1 MWEQKRNGYLYL
13 CEAVTDPLTGKRR
26 TVSVRIAKDNAS
38 GRKEAN
44 RRLYEKMEEYKPH
57 RLHLSDLIEMY
68 KKENVRVVRY
78 STYRRNCNAIDSL
91 LRYVD
96 DVYLDML
103 TAGLIRRKLI
113 ESGKSNV
120 YINEVL
126 KRSKSML
133 MWGYRNDL
141 IGREIADKLQKLPDP
156 GKKDRIQN
164 KYLEKFELHA
174 LLNGMDLERWKLL
187 TEFLALSGLR
197 IGEAAALETTD
208 IEGDYISVTK
218 SYSESFRTVG
228 PTKTRGSNR
237 EVFIQPELADVI
249 KKVRICMVKQR
260 MLYGYEDPGHLFVSQ
275 EGNRIGYASYN
286 KYLKGIAEK
295 TVPGKTVTPHTLRH
309 TMTSLFAEAGVPL
322 EAISRRLGHESSAL
336 TREIYLHITKETKV
350 KDNAEISSV
359 HLLA

>member
-1 MWEQKRNGYLYL
+1 
-13 CEAVTDPLTGKRR
+13 
-26 TVSVRIAKDNAS
+26 
-38 GRKEAN
+38 
-44 RRLYEKMEEYKPH
+44 
-57 RLHLSDLIEMY
+57 
-68 KKENVRVVRY
+68 
-78 STYRRNCNAIDSL
+78 
-91 LRYVD
+91 
-96 DVYLDML
+96 
-103 TAGLIRRKLI
+103 
-113 ESGKSNV
+113 
-120 YINEVL
+120 
-126 KRSKSML
+126 
-133 MWGYRNDL
+133 
-141 IGREIADKLQKLPDP
+141 
-156 GKKDRIQN
+156 
-164 KYLEKFELHA
+164 
-174 LLNGMDLERWKLL
+174 MDLERWRLL

-218 SYSESFRTVG
+218 SYSESFHNLG